1 MNNEILLSFHSF
13 LMIDSTNLVFD
24 TLWYFVISFQDLLKT
39 VRPTNLLPPDV
50 ILDAIQSKN
59 DSRDMELKYRGYLS
73 KIAFKIKLFGK
84 KGDVSYLLRAVISYS

>member
-1 MNNEILLSFHSF
+1 MNNEILLSFHSL

-73 KIAFKIKLFGK
+73 KIAFNIQLFIQK
-84 KGDVSYLLRAVISYS
+84 YDLYRICAKP